1 MGPEAFLCFVLYP
14 AERSGELLRRCEE
27 HLGDH
32 PDLGTLAFLGHVP
45 EAEDFPAEVHGE
57 PFLALACVH
66 PGGAAEGEESLRPLR
81 ELGEPL
87 ADLSGPMPY
96 AEAQKVLDADYPDG
110 LRYYWK
116 SINVRELTDEVV
128 DRLVDLN
135 AEAPS
140 PHSTIDVWFQGGAMA
155 EVGEHDTAF
164 GNRAARYLLGIE
176 GNWEERAGDEANV
189 AWVRKAFA
197 EMRPFSD
204 GGVYLNFPG
213 FLEEGQQLMQ
223 EGYGGNL
230 PRLAEVKRRYDPSN
244 LFRLNANVLPA

>member
-14 AERSGELLRRCEE
+14 AERSRELLRSCEE
-27 HLGDH
+27 HLADH

-45 EAEDFPAEVHGE
+45 EAEDFPVEVHGE

-66 PGGAAEGEESLRPLR
+66 PSGADGEEALRPLR

-96 AEAQKVLDADYPDG
+96 TEAQKVLDADYPDG

-116 SINVRELTDEVV
+116 SINVRELSDEVV
-128 DRLVDLN
+128 DTLVNLN

-176 GNWEERAGDEANV
+176 GNWEDRAGDEANV
-189 AWVRKAFA
+189 AWVRRTFS
-197 EMRPFSD
+197 EMRPHSD

-223 EGYGGNL
+223 EGYGDNL

-244 LFRLNANVLPA
+244 LFRLNANVQPA